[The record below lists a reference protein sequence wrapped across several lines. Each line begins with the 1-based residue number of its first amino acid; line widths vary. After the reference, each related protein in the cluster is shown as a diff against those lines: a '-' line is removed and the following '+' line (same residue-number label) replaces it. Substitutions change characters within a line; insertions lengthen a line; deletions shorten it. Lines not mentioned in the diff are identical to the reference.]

1 MKRIAYLAHGT
12 GHGGAGA
19 SLILMVKSIHHL
31 NYEKYLFVNRITY
44 WAGIDTFF
52 NMFKKVELI
61 EVPSIYNDLAG
72 GCTPLTKFREYTSKS
87 YPKFIN
93 QLISEKIDI
102 LHINTSVFPHVH
114 RLVKEKTNIKIITHV
129 REVIP
134 YYDNGEVQKYMI
146 EQILNYSDAII
157 CISNNEAEPF
167 VNHKNI
173 HIIPNPFDF
182 SSIENTKLI
191 LRQKYGINKHTVLVG
206 MFGQF
211 HKMKGQLLFL
221 NILKKTILENKIEKE
236 VKFVLIGALFN
247 PLWKRILKRILFK
260 NDYGTEVLSYIKKN
274 KLEKKVLIIPYVSN
288 IFEYI
293 IDLDIVVRPS
303 LSSDPWGRDIIESM
317 AFEKPI
323 VATGNSEFYVS
334 NNESGYLVNKDNI
347 DLLAL
352 KVSNLINDESLR
364 KRFGKKGK
372 EIIYKKCNLENF
384 NNQLL
389 KVYDSI
395 N

>member
-1 MKRIAYLAHGT
+1 MKKIAYLAHGT

-19 SLILMVKSIHHL
+19 SLILMVKSINHL

-72 GCTPLTKFREYTSKS
+72 GYTPLDKLQEYSSNS

-93 QLISEKIDI
+93 KLISEKIDV
-102 LHINTSVFPHVH
+102 LHINTSVFPHIH
-114 RLVKEKTNIKIITHV
+114 KLVKEKTNIKIITHV

-134 YYDNGEVQKYMI
+134 YYDNGEVQKYMV
-146 EQILNYSDAII
+146 EQILNHSDAII
-157 CISNNEAEPF
+157 CISNNEAKPF

-182 SSIENTKLI
+182 SSIENTKPI
-191 LRQKYGINKHTVLVG
+191 LRQKYGISKNIVLVG

-221 NILKKTILENKIEKE
+221 NILKEIILKNKIGKE
-236 VKFVLIGALFN
+236 IKFVLIGALFN
-247 PLWKRILKRILFK
+247 PLWKRILKKMLGK
-260 NDYGTEVLSYIKKN
+260 NDYGSEILSYIRKN
-274 KLEKKVLIIPYVSN
+274 KLENNLLIIPYVPN

-303 LSSDPWGRDIIESM
+303 LSSDPWGRDIIEAM

-323 VATGNSEFYVS
+323 VATGDSEFYIL

-347 DLLAL
+347 ELLAL
-352 KVSNLINDESLR
+352 KISNLIQDESLC
-364 KRFGKKGK
+364 KKFGEKGK
-372 EIIYKKCNLENF
+372 EIIYKKCNLENY
-384 NNQLL
+384 NNELL
-389 KVYDSI
+389 KVYESI